1 MVRAGTQRAGL
12 QKTTDG
18 GTTWTRADVGITFP
32 GLDTI
37 GTVALDPGD
46 PTTLF
51 ATAGGHLFKSS
62 DAGAS
67 WDPAGSGIASGDY
80 VRAVAV
86 DPTASS
92 VVYAGVMVFFPFDQ
106 LIRRNQPG
114 LFTAKSGTN

>member
-1 MVRAGTQRAGL
+1 VDARRRRDHVPRPRHDRHRRAGSR
-12 QKTTDG
+12 
-18 GTTWTRADVGITFP
+18 R
-32 GLDTI
+32 
-37 GTVALDPGD
+37 

-67 WDPAGSGIASGDY
+67 WNPAGSGIASGDY